1 MDLKHHRREYKR
13 AILIE
18 NLLPELPFPL
28 FNQWLQEALKEEKHD
43 PTAMVLSTA
52 GKDNIPSARMVLLKE
67 SSERGLVFFTNY
79 LSHKGIDMEQNPH
92 VSLLFFWPSLERQ
105 VRIEG
110 IVQKIPAIESDAY
123 FVSRPE
129 ESQIAVWASQ
139 QSTRIPDRKVLEE
152 RYREFFEKFK
162 GKTKPRP
169 PYWGG
174 YLVVPYRYEFWQ
186 GRENRLHDRIEYRL
200 SDNRWTRG
208 RLAP

>member
-13 AILIE
+13 AILNE

-79 LSHKGIDMEQNPH
+79 LSHKGNDMEQNPH
-92 VSLLFFWPSLERQ
+92 VSLLFFWPAMERQ

-110 IVQKIPAIESDAY
+110 IVQKIPAIESDTY

-152 RYREFFEKFK
+152 RYSEFSEKFK
-162 GKTKPRP
+162 GKTIPRP
-169 PYWGG
+169 SYWGG
-174 YLVVPYRYEFWQ
+174 YLAVPYCFEFWQ

-200 SDNRWTRG
+200 SDNRWTRA

>member
-13 AILIE
+13 AILNE

-43 PTAMVLSTA
+43 PTAMVLATA

-67 SSERGLVFFTNY
+67 SSEKGLVFFTNY
-79 LSHKGIDMEQNPH
+79 LSHKGNDMEQNPH
-92 VSLLFFWPSLERQ
+92 ISLLFFWPAMERQ

-110 IVQKIPAIESDAY
+110 IVQKIPATESDTY

-152 RYREFFEKFK
+152 RYSEFFEKFK
-162 GKTKPRP
+162 RKTIPRP
-169 PYWGG
+169 SYWGG
-174 YLVVPYRYEFWQ
+174 YLAVPYCFEFWQ

-200 SDNRWTRG
+200 SDNRWTRA

>member
-13 AILIE
+13 AILNE

-43 PTAMVLSTA
+43 PTAMVLATA

-67 SSERGLVFFTNY
+67 SSEKGLVFFTNY
-79 LSHKGIDMEQNPH
+79 LSHKGNDMEQNPH
-92 VSLLFFWPSLERQ
+92 VSLLFFWPAMERQ

-110 IVQKIPAIESDAY
+110 IVQKIPATESDTY

-152 RYREFFEKFK
+152 RYSEFFEKFK
-162 GKTKPRP
+162 RKTIPRP

-174 YLVVPYRYEFWQ
+174 YLAVPYRYEFWQ

-200 SDNRWTRG
+200 SDNRWTRA